1 MFLLR
6 IKKLLTVLFSAII
19 ALTFIGCSSASN
31 SNNDDDEGSSNK
43 TQTVIKE
50 NASRITFLDVGNGE
64 CTFIRFSDGKTMLI
78 DCGEKRETVT
88 EKLGN
93 ILTKECKGELD
104 FFIYTHPDFEHTGNA
119 EYVLQNADIGTIYM
133 PELNQPNDKL
143 FPEYLTVKALAESK
157 GVTIIN
163 PDMYKSI
170 KGEGYF
176 VAFLTPD
183 PFSGSY
189 DRFNKSVS
197 PTMSDVNNLSPIV
210 YMDINGVRF
219 LFTGDAEK
227 DEEKVVCEFY
237 QIGFYENLY
246 ANTSVNVK
254 LENIN
259 YLQVAGSGFN
269 QGSSQEFLDLIKAKT
284 AVISVSGNNYNG
296 YPTSTVLKRLQNANE
311 NYRIVRTDVV
321 GTFNVYVNPEG
332 KIIENTGD

>member
-6 IKKLLTVLFSAII
+6 IKSLLLTLFSGII
-19 ALTFIGCSSASN
+19 ALTFIGCSNPTNDNDNGNQENPNN
-31 SNNDDDEGSSNK
+31 S
-43 TQTVIKE
+43 QTVIKE
-50 NASRITFLDVGNGE
+50 NASRVTFLDVGNGE

-93 ILTKECKGELD
+93 IITKECKGKLD
-104 FFIYTHPDFEHTGNA
+104 YFIYTHPDFEHTGNA

-133 PELNQPNDKL
+133 PKLKQPNAIL
-143 FPEYLTVKALAESK
+143 FPDYSAIKSLAESK
-157 GVTIIN
+157 GVTVVN

-170 KGEGYF
+170 KGEGYS
-176 VAFLTPD
+176 VAFLTPE
-183 PFSGSY
+183 PCSGSY

-197 PTMSDVNNLSPIV
+197 PTTSDVNNLSPIV

-237 QIGFYENLY
+237 HIGFYENLY
-246 ANTSVNVK
+246 ANTSVNVQ
-254 LENIN
+254 LENID

-269 QGSSQEFLDLIKAKT
+269 QGSSQEFLDLIKART

-296 YPTSTVLKRLQNANE
+296 YPSSTVLKRLQNANE

-321 GTFNVYVNPEG
+321 GTFNVYVNPDG